1 MELTVYSS
9 KGQKSGTVAVADEIF
24 GVALKASL
32 VHEAIVAQDANSRV
46 MYSHVKDRGEV
57 AGTGK
62 KPWKQ
67 KGTGRARH
75 GYRRSPIWSGGGIT
89 FGPNAFRN
97 FFKKINKKVRR
108 KAIHMV
114 LSDRARDERFLV
126 VESYDVEQGKT
137 KNLAVLRGVLP
148 GANRPALFV
157 TAPSDIQIA
166 RAARNLPR
174 TKTIAAH
181 SLNVRDL
188 THAEY
193 VVASKDALD
202 IITNTYKA

>member
-1 MELTVYSS
+1 
-9 KGQKSGTVAVADEIF
+9 
-24 GVALKASL
+24 
-32 VHEAIVAQDANSRV
+32 
-46 MYSHVKDRGEV
+46 
-57 AGTGK
+57 
-62 KPWKQ
+62 
-67 KGTGRARH
+67 
-75 GYRRSPIWSGGGIT
+75 
-89 FGPNAFRN
+89 
-97 FFKKINKKVRR
+97 
-108 KAIHMV
+108 MV

-126 VESYDVEQGKT
+126 VESFDIEQGKT
-137 KNLAVLRGVLP
+137 KNLAVLRAALP

-174 TKTIAAH
+174 TQTIAAH
-181 SLNVRDL
+181 SLNARDL